1 MIAKPSSG
9 NSNAI
14 EKPRLQNKK
23 RLKIANPLAMSEM
36 KSLLPKKNKMSE
48 MKSHA
53 VFG

>member
-9 NSNAI
+9 ISNAI

-36 KSLLPKKNKMSE
+36 KSLLPKKKMSE